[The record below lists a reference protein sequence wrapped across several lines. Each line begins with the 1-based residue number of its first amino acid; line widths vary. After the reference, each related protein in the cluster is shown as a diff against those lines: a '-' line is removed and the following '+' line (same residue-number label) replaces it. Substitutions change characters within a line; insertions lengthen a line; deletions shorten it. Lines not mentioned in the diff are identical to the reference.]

1 AVLSVTPAGAPI
13 FFSIYRGLR
22 ALTRSYPRL
31 VFLRPCRGL
40 FSARLRSQTARQIP
54 ICRAGMGFSQNVA
67 DISIACKIFGT
78 RVCILQAESRI
89 FIDFSCAQAHIM
101 EYEQT

>member
-1 AVLSVTPAGAPI
+1 MFVVVGARDFRPEITVLPI
-13 FFSIYRGLR
+13 G
-22 ALTRSYPRL
+22 TE
-31 VFLRPCRGL
+31 VPCSDRVP
-40 FSARLRSQTARQIP
+40 RQIP
-54 ICRAGMGFSQNVA
+54 ICRAGVGFFQNVA

>member
-1 AVLSVTPAGAPI
+1 MFFVLPSVPPRGGSTLGYDSVALAGSS
-13 FFSIYRGLR
+13 F
-22 ALTRSYPRL
+22 RSPL
-31 VFLRPCRGL
+31 
-40 FSARLRSQTARQIP
+40 ARQIP
-54 ICRAGMGFSQNVA
+54 ICRAGVGFSQNVA